1 MSLQLHRG
9 HYAAA
14 ALTLLLLIW
23 MAFGVFTSPAEPSI
37 NRPLS
42 LDGGLTRVQVTTL
55 YGEPMQREIE
65 LSAQTAANR
74 SVRLAADTRSQ
85 VITIHH
91 EQGQTVQQGDV
102 IIELDARD
110 WPMRVRQAEAAL
122 KQRQLESRS
131 ARELA
136 QKDMAN
142 AAQVAQADTLLASA
156 EADLAA
162 ARRELANTKIRAP
175 FAGVVD
181 QRHVNVGDWVTE
193 GTPLVTLLDF
203 KPLLITAHIPERD
216 AMNVKAGDLGYAI
229 LSNGQ
234 RIDVKIR
241 FISAQAHPQTRTFRL
256 EAEAIAPQHQVS
268 GLTATLFIPQPE
280 THAYRLSPALLLLD
294 DRGQLGLKGIDDD
307 HRVLFYPI
315 ELLHADHQGIWV
327 QGLGEQANIITIG
340 QGFVE
345 YGEQV
350 EPVFAQAR
358 EE

>member
-14 ALTLLLLIW
+14 ALTLALLVW
-23 MAFGVFTSPAEPSI
+23 MALGVFSSPTPPSVD
-37 NRPLS
+37 RPLS
-42 LDGGLTRVQVTTL
+42 LDGGLTRVQITTL

-85 VITIHH
+85 IKSIHH
-91 EQGQTVQQGDV
+91 DQGSVVQQGDV

-131 ARELA
+131 VRELA

-156 EADLAA
+156 EADLSI
-162 ARRELANTKIRAP
+162 ARRELASTKIRAP
-175 FAGVVD
+175 FPGVVD

-203 KPLLITAHIPERD
+203 QPLLVTAQIPERD
-216 AMNVKAGDLGYAI
+216 AMHVKAGDLAYAR
-229 LSNGQ
+229 LNNGQ

-256 EAEAIAPQHQVS
+256 EAEAIAPQRLVS

-280 THAYRLSPALLLLD
+280 TYAYRLSPALLILD

-307 HRVLFYPI
+307 HRVVFHPI

-340 QGFVE
+340 QGFVD

-350 EPVFAQAR
+350 EPVFAETR
-358 EE
+358 GE

>member
-1 MSLQLHRG
+1 MSLSFHRG

-14 ALTLLLLIW
+14 ALTLLLIGW
-23 MAFGVFTSPAEPSI
+23 MAMGVFSSPVPPSVD
-37 NRPLS
+37 RPLS

-55 YGEPMQREIE
+55 YGKPMQREIE

-74 SVRLAADTRSQ
+74 SVRLAADTRSH
-85 VITIHH
+85 VKAILHA
-91 EQGQTVQQGDV
+91 QGSFVQQGDI
-102 IIELDARD
+102 IIELDTRD

-131 ARELA
+131 VRELA

-156 EADLAA
+156 EADLSI
-162 ARRELANTKIRAP
+162 ARRELASTNIRAP

-181 QRHVNVGDWVTE
+181 QRHVNIGDWVTE

-203 KPLLITAHIPERD
+203 QPLLVTAQIPERD
-216 AMNVKAGDLGYAI
+216 TPHVKPGDLAYAR
-229 LSNGQ
+229 LNNGQ

-256 EAEAIAPQHQVS
+256 EAEAIAPQHLVS

-280 THAYRLSPALLLLD
+280 THAYRLSPALLILD

-307 HRVLFYPI
+307 QRVVFYPI
-315 ELLHADHQGIWV
+315 ELINADNEGIWV
-327 QGLGEQANIITIG
+327 HGLGEQANIITIG
-340 QGFVE
+340 QGFVD
-345 YGEQV
+345 YGDQV
-350 EPVFAQAR
+350 EPVFAQSGG
-358 EE
+358 E

>member
-1 MSLQLHRG
+1 MSLQFHRG

-14 ALTLLLLIW
+14 AITLLFLIW
-23 MAFGVFTSPAEPSI
+23 MALGVFSSPSQPNI
-37 NRPLS
+37 DRPLS
-42 LDGGLTRVQVTTL
+42 LDGGLTRVQITTL
-55 YGEPMQREIE
+55 YGELMQREIE

-85 VITIHH
+85 VKTIRHD
-91 EQGQTVQQGDV
+91 QGSLVKQGDV
-102 IIELDARD
+102 IMELDQRD

-131 ARELA
+131 VRELA

-156 EADLAA
+156 EADLAM
-162 ARRELANTKIRAP
+162 ARRELANTQIRAP

-203 KPLLITAHIPERD
+203 QPLLITAQIPERD
-216 AMNVKAGDLGYAI
+216 AMHVKTGDLAYAI

-234 RIDVKIR
+234 RVDVKIR

-256 EAEAIAPQHQVS
+256 EAEAIAPQRLVS
-268 GLTATLFIPQPE
+268 GLTATLFIPQPA
-280 THAYRLSPALLLLD
+280 THAYRLSPALLILD
-294 DRGQLGLKGIDDD
+294 DRGRLGLKGIDDD
-307 HRVLFYPI
+307 HRVVFYPI

-327 QGLGEQANIITIG
+327 QGLGEKANIITIG
-340 QGFVE
+340 QGFVD

-350 EPVFAQAR
+350 EPVFADAR
-358 EE
+358 GE